1 MKTATIIDFA
11 AALNQRRAD
20 QQKAEAAAAAKEA
33 SEREKADL
41 VDRLGGTIAAH
52 IVADVVT
59 TVQEREREVSRSGKF
74 MPAYCDPENEVRG
87 AKHDAT
93 RNLDIAEIA
102 KRMRADIKAL
112 GLAAGI
118 KTSVRIQR
126 YSGGQSIDL
135 RITALPDS
143 FELLSDKHASWR
155 KQFPGQEHRFPGD
168 AEAQRSP
175 AYHRLYQQ
183 LERIHGAYNRDNS
196 DGMTD
201 YFDRRYYGSVTLDW
215 EVRRA
220 LEEAQI
226 AANPGTYWAED
237 AGRY

>member
-41 VDRLGGTIAAH
+41 VDKLGGTIAAH
-52 IVADVVT
+52 IVADVIT
-59 TVQEREREVSRSGKF
+59 DVQQKQREADRAGKF
-74 MPAYCDPENEVRG
+74 QPAYCDPENEVRG

-93 RNLDIAEIA
+93 RSLDIAEIA
-102 KRMRADIKAL
+102 KRMRSDIKAL
-112 GLAAGI
+112 NLSAGI

-143 FELLSDKHASWR
+143 FELLSDKNASWR
-155 KQFPGQEHRFPGD
+155 KQFPNQEHRFPGSVED
-168 AEAQRSP
+168 QRS
-175 AYHRLYQQ
+175 AEYHGLMQQ

-196 DGMTD
+196 DSMTD
-201 YFDRRYYGSVTLDW
+201 YFDRRYYGSVSLDW
-215 EVRRA
+215 EVRRK
-220 LEEAQI
+220 LEAAQI
-226 AANPGTYWAED
+226 EANPGTYWAED
-237 AGRY
+237 AAL